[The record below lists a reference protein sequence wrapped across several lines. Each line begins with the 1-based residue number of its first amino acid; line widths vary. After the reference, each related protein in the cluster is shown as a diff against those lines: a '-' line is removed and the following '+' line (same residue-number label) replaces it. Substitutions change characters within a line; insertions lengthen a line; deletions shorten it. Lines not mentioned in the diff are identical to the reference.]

1 MAPLHVGDHIDHYR
15 LDGLIARSGMA
26 SIFRS
31 TDLRTGQTIA
41 IKIPHPEAACAPVF
55 YDRFKRE
62 EEICRMMDH
71 PGIVKEI
78 SQGSKDRV
86 YMVLEWVEGQLLRDI
101 LAREGLLPT
110 GRAARIAVGVS
121 DALEYL
127 HSREVVHRDLKP
139 ENIMVGRRDEVKLL
153 DFGIAALRGARRLTF
168 GKFSRLTGPADYMA
182 PEQVKGKHGDA
193 RSDIYA
199 LGLMLYEMVT
209 GRLPFKKKMYLSR

>member
-1 MAPLHVGDHIDHYR
+1 MTFLSLTFYPRGRGSSSRWRSYRPLP
-15 LDGLIARSGMA
+15 ARWFNRPQRHGVDISKHGH
-26 SIFRS
+26 
-31 TDLRTGQTIA
+31 LRTGQTIA

-78 SQGSKDRV
+78 SQDSKDRV

-127 HSREVVHRDLKP
+127 HSRGVVYRDLKP
-139 ENIMVGRRDEVKLL
+139 ENIMVGNWDEVRLL
-153 DFGIAALRGARRLTF
+153 DFGIAALRGERRLTF
-168 GKFSRLTGPADYMA
+168 GKFSRLTGTADYMA
-182 PEQVKGKHGDA
+182 PEQVKGKRGDA
-193 RSDIYA
+193 RM
-199 LGLMLYEMVT
+199 GP
-209 GRLPFKKKMYLSR
+209 GRGAI